1 MEELKKIR
9 RSNIRVIVAIIL
21 VIIDFSIVTNWYY
34 KESEALRQ
42 KANDWQTVREVEK
55 IFGNIGS
62 YIGNNKMGIVV
73 KELCDKVLR
82 GNSQI
87 IGSKQI
93 VNLNE
98 IKFRDAIST
107 DCKYDIKMS
116 GDEQG
121 LIIGIGII
129 KKVEFKI

>member
-1 MEELKKIR
+1 
-9 RSNIRVIVAIIL
+9 
-21 VIIDFSIVTNWYY
+21 
-34 KESEALRQ
+34 
-42 KANDWQTVREVEK
+42 
-55 IFGNIGS
+55 
-62 YIGNNKMGIVV
+62 MGIVV

-82 GNSQI
+82 GNLQI

-98 IKFRDAIST
+98 IKLIYIKEGDTNQLKTREDWKNSGAFYKPEDIIKFRDAIST
-107 DCKYDIKMS
+107 DCKYDIKKS